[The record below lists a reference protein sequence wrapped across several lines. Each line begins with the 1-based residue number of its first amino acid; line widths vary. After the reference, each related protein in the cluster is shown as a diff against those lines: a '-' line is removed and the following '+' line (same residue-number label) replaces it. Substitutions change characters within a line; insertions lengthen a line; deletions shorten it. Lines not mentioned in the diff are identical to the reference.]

1 MFRVPSASHAM
12 MGVQGLCLYLTIQ
25 VRLHIAWCLPRPDT
39 FLLKGMRFFF
49 SPTRLL
55 QDLSAPCQAR
65 FAACHCQ

>member
-12 MGVQGLCLYLTIQ
+12 MGAQGLCLYLTIQ

-49 SPTRLL
+49 PPPGCCRT
-55 QDLSAPCQAR
+55 
-65 FAACHCQ
+65 